1 MLGFQRCPAA
11 VVEKGSETTVE
22 AGDQLGGGCRVQ
34 AETGVA
40 SRVVAL
46 ETDGGYIL
54 EEE

>member
-1 MLGFQRCPAA
+1 MLGFQRRPAA

-22 AGDQLGGGCRVQ
+22 VGTSWAVAAGSRLRQCHN
-34 AETGVA
+34 